1 MLYSENN
8 SKFYRDQ
15 DMEYIIDSFKNR
27 YKDFKKANLIEP
39 LHMKALA
46 TLTEIMTSMNQNKQL
61 NKILE
66 SFKEPNV

>member
-46 TLTEIMTSMNQNKQL
+46 TLNEIMTSMN
-61 NKILE
+61 
-66 SFKEPNV
+66 